1 MTELIG
7 WLLGLDQVTSI
18 KQVRPALSAEWAT
31 RGSGPFWLFFAC
43 VAICVL
49 VAIFYFRFQTRGSM
63 WARGLLALMRAGVL
77 ILLLVTL
84 AEPVL
89 RASLERIELPS
100 LFLVIDGSAS
110 MQIRDRYSADQQA
123 RLEVASGLQTTESS
137 PPPQRIEWV
146 QGWLERDGQKLFDQL
161 QSAQPFELRA
171 FLFDGRTT
179 SQLRELKA
187 DNENA
192 VDPELGA
199 IADRVTAD
207 GQVTAIGNVLRDI
220 LRQSGIRNL
229 ASVVFVSDFAQN
241 SGESPLGATT
251 ASVSSPAVEL
261 ARPVFTIGVGAGQA
275 RDLAITLQTDPKMR
289 RGEKTSVRVEL
300 RQVQLEGQT
309 ATVRLMARSLESA
322 DTTDE
327 TLVGEKT
334 LQLSDSLTVIELPFT
349 PDLAGQFE
357 LSISAEPLPGEI
369 VVDNNKVSR
378 RIQVIDDFVR
388 LLYVADEPT
397 WEWRFVKE
405 VFHRDQ
411 TVGMRG
417 FRTYLA
423 SSDPRVR
430 ESNPLFLSTLIPGR
444 SEFFANDVIFLDDVS
459 SAILTPRFCDLVER
473 FVRDLGGGLVVM
485 AGPRFGSEPL
495 HDSPLARMLPV
506 ILDPQAPIRDA
517 QAFSLQRTS
526 RAREFMFMQL
536 GDSPEDN
543 ERAWANLKETPW
555 YQPVAQ
561 SHERAVVLAE
571 HPTDKCH
578 DGKTPQPIIAIRRF
592 GEGEV
597 VYLGFNEMWRLRRL
611 YGETYYRRFW
621 SPLIDRLGLS
631 HALGPRKRFVP
642 RLDRESYRIDEDVIL
657 TVQAYDGEYEPL
669 KASAVD
675 GGALV
680 AEVVA
685 FGQTGLSEE
694 RALSVPALRDG
705 IFEIKFPVFAAGT
718 YRVRVKDPL
727 SGTSHERQFQVTDA
741 SAEMRQA
748 VRDEQLQFALASQTG
763 GRSFTLDDAHK
774 LADHLRLEPRREIDL
789 RSFPLW
795 QSPVWFTLIVAL
807 LLTEWA
813 VRKWVHLT

>member
-1 MTELIG
+1 
-7 WLLGLDQVTSI
+7 
-18 KQVRPALSAEWAT
+18 
-31 RGSGPFWLFFAC
+31 
-43 VAICVL
+43 
-49 VAIFYFRFQTRGSM
+49 
-63 WARGLLALMRAGVL
+63 
-77 ILLLVTL
+77 
-84 AEPVL
+84 
-89 RASLERIELPS
+89 
-100 LFLVIDGSAS
+100 
-110 MQIRDRYSADQQA
+110 
-123 RLEVASGLQTTESS
+123 
-137 PPPQRIEWV
+137 
-146 QGWLERDGQKLFDQL
+146 
-161 QSAQPFELRA
+161 
-171 FLFDGRTT
+171 
-179 SQLRELKA
+179 
-187 DNENA
+187 
-192 VDPELGA
+192 
-199 IADRVTAD
+199 
-207 GQVTAIGNVLRDI
+207 
-220 LRQSGIRNL
+220 
-229 ASVVFVSDFAQN
+229 
-241 SGESPLGATT
+241 
-251 ASVSSPAVEL
+251 
-261 ARPVFTIGVGAGQA
+261 
-275 RDLAITLQTDPKMR
+275 
-289 RGEKTSVRVEL
+289 VEL

-309 ATVRLMARSLESA
+309 ATVRLTARSLESA
-322 DTTDE
+322 DATDAM
-327 TLVGEKT
+327 LVGERT
-334 LQLSDSLTVIELPFT
+334 LQLGDSLQVMELPFT
-349 PDLAGQFE
+349 PDQAGQFE
-357 LSISAEPLPGEI
+357 LSVSAESLPGEI
-369 VVDNNKVSR
+369 VDDNNLASR

-388 LLYVADEPT
+388 LQYVADEPT
-397 WEWRFVKE
+397 WEWRFIKE

-459 SAILTPRFCDLVER
+459 SAILTPRFCALVER

-485 AGPRFGSEPL
+485 AGPRFGPEPL

-506 ILDPQAPIRDA
+506 ILDPQEPIRDA
-517 QAFSLQRTS
+517 QPFPLQRTA

-536 GDSPEDN
+536 GDSPQDN
-543 ERAWANLKETPW
+543 EKAWANLDEIPW

-578 DGKTPQPIIAIRRF
+578 DGKTAQPIIAIRRF

-597 VYLGFNEMWRLRRL
+597 VYLGFNEMWRLRRM

-642 RLDRESYRIDEDVIL
+642 RLDRESYRIDDDVIL
-657 TVQAYDGEYEPL
+657 TVQAYDREYEPL

-675 GGALV
+675 GGALE

-685 FGQTGLSEE
+685 LAQTGLSEE
-694 RALSVPALRDG
+694 RELSVPALRDG

-748 VRDEQLQFALASQTG
+748 VRDEQLQLALASQTR
-763 GRSFTLDDAHK
+763 GRSFTLADAHK
-774 LADHLRLEPRREIDL
+774 LADHVRLEPRTEIDL

-795 QSPVWFTLIVAL
+795 QSPIWFTLIVAL